1 MYGAG
6 ERGAIMKLEFNPGRD
21 SVVVLL
27 KGGRL
32 PSWGKLSEEE
42 RRTSSHEHVDLM
54 LGIGNEFGL
63 MRLEGFKLI
72 GPQGD
77 WERFWLI
84 EFPSLEGAEAWIEA
98 EMAPSYG
105 LYGYY
110 EYFLSRRYAIDSI
123 STMPAQPSTPG
134 AVSPRP
140 NPANIPELAE
150 DRSSV
155 VVLLFERW
163 RPGAEAVPPGE
174 RGEDAHLELMS
185 SLAGEQ
191 SLMRLDA
198 FQLIDRQNTWHRVVV
213 AEFHNFTAAEI
224 FINAAMDLPR
234 SLCASTTFYLA
245 RRWAPE
251 YFSSWVSPR

>member
-1 MYGAG
+1 MYDPG
-6 ERGAIMKLEFNPGRD
+6 ERGAILKLEFNPRRD
-21 SVVVLL
+21 SVVILL

-42 RRTSSHEHVDLM
+42 RRTSSQEHVALM
-54 LGIGNEFGL
+54 LCIGKKFGL
-63 MRLEGFKLI
+63 MHLEGFKLI

-110 EYFLSRRYAIDSI
+110 EYFLSRRCAIDSI
-123 STMPAQPSTPG
+123 STLPEQHSTPG
-134 AVSPRP
+134 VVSPRP
-140 NPANIPELAE
+140 CPSNIPELAE

-163 RPGAEAVPPGE
+163 RPGVEAMSPRE
-174 RGEDAHLELMS
+174 RGDDAQLELMC
-185 SLAGEQ
+185 SLAREQ

-198 FQLIDRQNTWHRVVV
+198 FQLIDRQNTWHRVMVT
-213 AEFHNFTAAEI
+213 EFHDFTEAEI
-224 FINAAMDLPR
+224 FINAAMGLPH
-234 SLCASTTFYLA
+234 SLHASTTFFLA
-245 RRWAPE
+245 HRWAPE
-251 YFSSWVSPR
+251 YFSSWVSPG

>member
-42 RRTSSHEHVDLM
+42 RRTSSQEHVDLM

-140 NPANIPELAE
+140 NPANIPKLAE

-163 RPGAEAVPPGE
+163 HPGAEAVPPGE

-234 SLCASTTFYLA
+234 SLYASTTFYLA

-251 YFSSWVSPR
+251 YFSSWVSPH